1 VADIP
6 WFHNVIL
13 IGKVKDPTQ
22 RLRYAAKTLEY
33 GRIRG
38 SEPSGSMLS
47 NSRVNIAD
55 ALEAV
60 RQFDQLA
67 SEAGAITARENDA
80 CR

>member
-1 VADIP
+1 
-6 WFHNVIL
+6 
-13 IGKVKDPTQ
+13 
-22 RLRYAAKTLEY
+22 
-33 GRIRG
+33 
-38 SEPSGSMLS
+38 MLS